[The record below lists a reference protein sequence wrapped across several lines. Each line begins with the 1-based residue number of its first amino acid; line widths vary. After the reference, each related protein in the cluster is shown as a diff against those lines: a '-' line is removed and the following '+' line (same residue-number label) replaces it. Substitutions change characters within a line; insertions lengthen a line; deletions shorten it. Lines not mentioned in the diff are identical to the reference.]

1 MGIQGLTKLLAEH
14 APAASREAKFDGYF
28 GRRIAVDASMHIYQ
42 FMVVVGRQGEQQ
54 LTDEAGEV
62 TSHLQGMFYR
72 TVRMLEAGIRPLYVF
87 EGKPPEMKTALL
99 ATRGERRTDAT
110 ADLEKAKEAGDAE
123 AVEKYAKRTVKVTR
137 QHNDECKRLLRLLG
151 VPVMDAP
158 GEAEAQCAAL
168 CSEGL
173 VYGVA
178 TEDMDTLTFGAPRVI
193 RHLMAPSSR
202 EKEQPV
208 LEFDRA
214 AALGALGL
222 TGEAFTDL
230 CVLMGCDYC
239 PKIAGI
245 GPVRALELIRK
256 HGSIA
261 RVLEHVD
268 RAKVP
273 DPYPHAEAAAL
284 FRVPDV
290 LKGEALPP
298 FKWASPDEAGLVEF
312 LVKEKGFNEER
323 VRAAVARVNRA
334 KGKASQG
341 RLESFFGAVTHKQS
355 DSLAAKQSAA
365 AEAAKK
371 RGGGGQ
377 KAGFGAKGGIKKAP
391 LMKKK

>member
-1 MGIQGLTKLLAEH
+1 MGIQGLTKLLNEH
-14 APAASREAKFDGYF
+14 APNASREQKFDGYF
-28 GRRIAVDASMHIYQ
+28 GRKVAVDASMHIYQ

-72 TVRMLEAGIRPLYVF
+72 TVRMLEAGIKPLYVF
-87 EGKPPEMKTALL
+87 EGKPPELKTALL
-99 ATRGERRTDAT
+99 GQRGERRADAT
-110 ADLEKAKEAGDAE
+110 ADLERAKEAGDAE

-137 QHNDECKRLLRLLG
+137 QHNDECKRLLRLMG
-151 VPVMDAP
+151 VPVLDAP
-158 GEAEAQCAAL
+158 GEAEAQCAKL
-168 CSEGL
+168 CAAGH

-208 LEFDRA
+208 TEFDRA
-214 AALGALGL
+214 AALQALGL
-222 TGEAFTDL
+222 TDDAFTDL
-230 CVLMGCDYC
+230 CVLLGCDYC
-239 PKIAGI
+239 PRIPGV

-256 HGSIA
+256 HGSIERA
-261 RVLEHVD
+261 LDHVD
-268 RAKVP
+268 RTKLPAS
-273 DPYPHAEAAAL
+273 YPHAEAARL
-284 FRVPDV
+284 FKEPDV
-290 LKGEALPP
+290 IKEETLPQ
-298 FKWASPDEAGLVEF
+298 FKWTAPDEAGLVEF
-312 LVKEKGFNEER
+312 LAKEKGFNEER

-341 RLESFFGAVTHKQS
+341 RLESFFGPVQHKQS
-355 DSLAAKQSAA
+355 DSLAAKQKAS

-371 RGGGGQ
+371 KGGGGQ

>member
-1 MGIQGLTKLLAEH
+1 MGIQGLTKLLGEH
-14 APAASREAKFDGYF
+14 APQCSREQKFDGYF
-28 GRRIAVDASMHIYQ
+28 GRRVAVDASMHIYQ

-54 LTDEAGEV
+54 LTDESGEV

-87 EGKPPEMKTALL
+87 EGKPPALKTQQL
-99 ATRGERRTDAT
+99 AMRGERRADAT

-137 QHNDECKRLLRLLG
+137 QHNEECKRLLRLMG

-158 GEAEAQCAAL
+158 GEAEAQCAWL
-168 CSEGL
+168 CREGL

-208 LEFDRA
+208 TEFDRA
-214 AALGALGL
+214 AALSALGL
-222 TGEAFTDL
+222 TDEAFTDL
-230 CVLMGCDYC
+230 CILMGCDYA
-239 PKIAGI
+239 PKIGGV

-261 RVLEHVD
+261 RALEHVD
-268 RAKVP
+268 KSKVP
-273 DPYPHAEAAAL
+273 EGYPYEEAARL
-284 FRVPDV
+284 FREPDV
-290 LKGEALPP
+290 VKGEAVPQ
-298 FKWASPDEAGLVEF
+298 FKWVSPDEGGLVDF

-323 VRAAVARVNRA
+323 VRAAVARINRA

-341 RLESFFGAVTHKQS
+341 RLESFFGAVTRKPS
-355 DSLAAKQSAA
+355 DSLAAKRESEAA
-365 AEAAKK
+365 AAKK
-371 RGGGGQ
+371 KGGGGQ